1 MINVD
6 DPITDKRSEFSSYKC
21 ETYTY
26 RQGEIGQKM
35 ILIFLMEKME
45 KIKIEI
51 KFNGGDY
58 LDQDHFTS
66 SVVVIKIT
74 KKIKFI

>member
-6 DPITDKRSEFSSYKC
+6 DPITDKRSEFSSYGC

-45 KIKIEI
+45 KIKI
-51 KFNGGDY
+51 KFTGGDY
-58 LDQDHFTS
+58 IYQDQFNKFCGSDQDH
-66 SVVVIKIT
+66 
-74 KKIKFI
+74 